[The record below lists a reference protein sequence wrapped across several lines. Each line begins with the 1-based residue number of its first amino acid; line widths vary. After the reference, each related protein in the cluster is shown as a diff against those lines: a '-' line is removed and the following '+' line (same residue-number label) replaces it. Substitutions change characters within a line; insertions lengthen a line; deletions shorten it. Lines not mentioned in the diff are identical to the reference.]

1 MTPPALFWP
10 SATKEV
16 PVSGLKPCKFLDYS
30 DSYAGQCTLVT
41 AAPHFP
47 DVKYWHRDVVPY
59 DEAPRNVQF
68 CGQGRGRINSIF
80 ACYNGGMHCYA
91 PVLGD
96 HPEGF

>member
-1 MTPPALFWP
+1 MA
-10 SATKEV
+10 
-16 PVSGLKPCKFLDYS
+16 LKPCKFLDYNEER
-30 DSYAGQCTLVT
+30 YGGQCTLMT

-80 ACYNGGMHCYA
+80 ACYNGEMHCYA
-91 PVLGD
+91 PEE
-96 HPEGF
+96 PEISVESAS